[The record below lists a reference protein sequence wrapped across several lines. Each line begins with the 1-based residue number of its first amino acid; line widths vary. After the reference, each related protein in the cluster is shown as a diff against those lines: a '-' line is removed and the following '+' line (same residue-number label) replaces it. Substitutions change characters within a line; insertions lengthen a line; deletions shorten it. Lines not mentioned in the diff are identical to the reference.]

1 MKKILQKIF
10 IGDYQA
16 ELFEPQNAFL
26 RQIDI
31 IKSVWKNENYYA
43 FGVERVFRLLLAV
56 VQLFMPVMLV
66 KVTFGALGF
75 LSKKLAVEAYVLLK
89 AIFPILLLK
98 FNFFQYRICVFICVI
113 FIIETVFYLLYLVFL
128 SDQIS
133 NQGSYKRSLL
143 FLFLNYIEIA
153 LCFAAIYAYL
163 NHYNYFSTVK
173 PFASKTAIIYYSF
186 VTAASIGYGDYS
198 PNTNIGQILVIFQSL
213 IFFLYLAIILNFFH
227 SRSQV

>member
-1 MKKILQKIF
+1 MKKTFQKIF

-26 RQIDI
+26 RQIEVL
-31 IKSVWKNENYYA
+31 KSVWNNENYYA
-43 FGVERVFRLLLAV
+43 FGLERVFRLLLAV
-56 VQLFMPVMLV
+56 VQLLMPVMLV
-66 KVTFGALGF
+66 KILFGGRGF
-75 LSKKLAVEAYVLLK
+75 LVKKLAVEAYVLLK
-89 AIFPILLLK
+89 AIFPILILQ
-98 FNFFQYRICVFICVI
+98 FDFFQHRICMFICVI

-133 NQGSYKRSLL
+133 NQASYKRSLL

-153 LCFAAIYAYL
+153 LCFSAIYAYL
-163 NHYNYFSTVK
+163 NHYHSFSTIK
-173 PFASKTAIIYYSF
+173 PFPSKTAVIYYSF

-198 PNTNIGQILVIFQSL
+198 PNTDMGQILVIFQSL

-227 SRSQV
+227 SRSSE